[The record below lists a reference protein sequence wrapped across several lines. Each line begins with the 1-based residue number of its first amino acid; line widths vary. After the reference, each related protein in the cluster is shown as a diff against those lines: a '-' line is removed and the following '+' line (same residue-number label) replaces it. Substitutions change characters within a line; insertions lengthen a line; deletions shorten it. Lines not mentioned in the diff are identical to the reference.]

1 MNKKNMNI
9 KILGSE
15 SLGVRGLSCVVE
27 TGRRKIVIDPG
38 VALGYLRHG
47 LLPHPFQVAVGNE
60 VRRQILKALADCTDI
75 VISHFH
81 GDHIPL
87 VNANPYQL
95 SARLVAA
102 SFQKPW
108 LWSKGMDDVSSSMAK
123 RCRDLSK
130 VLGKKFPCSEGRTS
144 KPLSFSR
151 SMPHGEAKGHLGGVM
166 MTRIEES
173 EEAFVHASD
182 IQLLEIAPIEQIL
195 AWKPDVVLV
204 SGPPLYLRHL
214 SSRKRK
220 RARENAL
227 ILAKEVPVLILD
239 HHLLRNEE
247 GYRFLEDLSAS
258 AGHKVLCAADYMGRR
273 RLPLEA
279 WRQRLYREMPVPQG
293 WHKAY
298 SQGKANTDSYRNWRG
313 IEVQDII

>member
-1 MNKKNMNI
+1 MNI
-9 KILGSE
+9 EILGSE

-27 TGRRKIVIDPG
+27 TGSRKIVIDPG
-38 VALGYLRHG
+38 VALGYKRHG
-47 LLPHPFQVAVGNE
+47 LLPHPFQVAVGSE
-60 VRRQILKALADCTDI
+60 VRRKIVRALEDCTDI

-95 SARLVAA
+95 PARAVSR
-102 SFQKPW
+102 SFQKPL
-108 LWSKGMDDVSSSMAK
+108 LWCKCQDGVSPLMTK

-130 VLGKKFPCSEGRTS
+130 VLGRKFPCSEGRRS
-144 KPLSFSR
+144 RPLSFSS
-151 SMPHGEAKGHLGGVM
+151 SMPHGEARGPLGGVM
-166 MTRIEES
+166 MTRVEES

-182 IQLLEIAPIEQIL
+182 IQLLERSPIEQIL

-204 SGPPLYLRHL
+204 SGPPLYLQHL

-220 RARENAL
+220 KARENAL

-239 HHLLRNEE
+239 HHLLRNEA

-258 AGHKVLCAADYMGRR
+258 AGHKVFCAADYMGRR
-273 RLPLEA
+273 CLPLEA
-279 WRQRLYREMPVPQG
+279 WRQRLYRDMPVPEG
-293 WHKAY
+293 WHTAY
-298 SQGKANTDSYRNWRG
+298 SQGKLNTDAYRNWKG
-313 IEVQDII
+313 IEIRDIL